1 MPEQR
6 IVSDQRP
13 PVVVRIAGA
22 LVAAEGLAG
31 AVAAVISV
39 VKSANTEGPDTAS
52 AGVTLLVLLSLAG
65 AVSSFGVAL
74 YRGRWWPRT
83 LTIIVQ
89 ILLLAYSWMAFTQGA
104 TVIGTLVALTAATV
118 LALTFSPPANRW
130 MAKAFDLSVLP
141 AELPRRRGWFA
152 SSNVS

>member
-1 MPEQR
+1 M
-6 IVSDQRP
+6 
-13 PVVVRIAGA
+13 AM
-22 LVAAEGLAG
+22 EGLAG
-31 AVAAVISV
+31 AVAAVIPVAGIST
-39 VKSANTEGPDTAS
+39 TEGPDPIS
-52 AGVTLLVLLSLAG
+52 AGAALVVLLALAA
-65 AVSSFGVAL
+65 AVTSFGVAL

-89 ILLLAYSWMAFTQGA
+89 ILLLAYSWLSFTQSA
-104 TVIGTLVALTAATV
+104 PVIGAVVAVTAATV

-141 AELPRRRGWFA
+141 SEPARRRGWFA

>member
-22 LVAAEGLAG
+22 LVAMEGLAG
-31 AVAAVISV
+31 AAAAVIPVAGIST
-39 VKSANTEGPDTAS
+39 AEGPDPVS
-52 AGVTLLVLLSLAG
+52 AGATLLVLLSLAA
-65 AVSSFGVAL
+65 AVASFGVAL

-89 ILLLAYSWMAFTQGA
+89 ILLLAYAWMSFTQGA
-104 TVIGTLVALTAATV
+104 VVTGAVVGVTAATV
-118 LALTFSPPANRW
+118 LALTFSPPASRW
-130 MAKAFDLSVLP
+130 MAKAFDLSTLP
-141 AELPRRRGWFA
+141 SEPPRRRGWFA
-152 SSNVS
+152 SSNAS